1 MLLDLAIVRRLIE
14 TEFATVKHPL
24 DAANA
29 VPMAGIAGLTDALL
43 AFLAID
49 CPEPDLQNLNS
60 RFLAAFTEFND
71 ARPFDAAT
79 KSRAIDALATG
90 LEAYLKKIAYFHFGP
105 AAPQW
110 RLTLGK
116 IIKGGGLFN
125 YQPDLQHDAADKSYW
140 LGRSVRETVI
150 KLAYDMRNQGAHRA
164 PLRDPADSITS
175 FRTVVAAYL
184 FITTDCLLTIQP
196 LTADA
201 TLRSSLRR
209 MLAQKAANYTLTGGL
224 LEPMELAGL
233 FRFRRQ
239 EKPGSEEQRVIFDS
253 ILGGQGPGWV
263 WMKGLDIAELRSSLR
278 GSLEGSRKA
287 EVRRGC
293 LRALGA
299 CGGASELEFL
309 RRYLA
314 GGRPSELP
322 EVRGAAERIV
332 RRCSAEELANFATQP
347 ESPLAVIAIDW
358 LMQTGDP
365 ELLPFWTKILQG
377 EDSSLRVKAVRALGD
392 TGDLRALPVVAR
404 WFRHADE
411 ELRVAAIQAIGS
423 LNAVSEAPLLLDLV
437 QQESGAGVRLA
448 AVAALARLE
457 GPGSDDR
464 LRPLLRD
471 GDADVRCWL
480 AAKLRE
486 SRRSDRGRITRE
498 LMLDRD
504 ARVRAEAAR
513 TLGSVGGPEDAAA
526 LLALFKDPDTNIRRA
541 AAAALGKVGKQS
553 HFDALT
559 GLLEDADPVVQT
571 EAAEAIEKI
580 VKRTRG
586 PAAVL
591 ARLETHANWW
601 VRHAAAQ
608 AAAGVEDLR
617 EGREIACRLLGDRH
631 PEVMGAALV
640 SLGRLGSMDDLNLLL
655 PYCGDEITGHVR
667 RSARE
672 GVRETLKR
680 VGPGP
685 RQESL
690 RHDSNYIRR
699 LAIDVVEEMA
709 DRPPW
714 ECVEKCLSD
723 DDFLV
728 RLSSVKTA
736 GRLAAEED
744 LERLVTMCDDTRQR
758 PWALASLT
766 LADERLYCRVFP
778 IASPGDA
785 GRVTRELLEAF
796 GEA

>member
-1 MLLDLAIVRRLIE
+1 MSTDLAIVRRLIE
-14 TEFATVKHPL
+14 TEFAMVKHPL

-29 VPMAGIAGLTDALL
+29 VPLAGIAGLTDALL
-43 AFLAID
+43 AFLVID

-60 RFLAAFTEFND
+60 RFLAAFNEFND

-90 LEAYLKKIAYFHFGP
+90 FEAFLKKIAYFHFGH

-110 RLTLGK
+110 GLTLGR
-116 IIKGGGLFN
+116 IIKGSGLLN
-125 YQPDLQHDAADKSYW
+125 YQPDLQHDAADQSYW
-140 LGRSVRETVI
+140 AGRSVREAVI

-184 FITTDCLLTIQP
+184 FITADCLLTIQP

-209 MLAQKAANYTLTGGL
+209 MLTQKAANYTLTGGL

-239 EKPGSEEQRVIFDS
+239 EKPDSDEQRVIFDS

-263 WMKGLDIAELRSSLR
+263 WMNGLDIAKLRSSLR

-309 RRYLA
+309 QRYVA
-314 GGRPSELP
+314 AGRPSEFP

-332 RRCSAEELANFATQP
+332 RRCSVEELANFAAQP
-347 ESPLAVIAIDW
+347 ESALAEIAIDW
-358 LMQTGDP
+358 LTQTGDP
-365 ELLPFWTKILQG
+365 ELLPFWAKLLQG

-392 TGDLRALPVVAR
+392 TGDLRALPVVVSCVR
-404 WFRHADE
+404 DPDE

-423 LNAVSEAPLLLDLV
+423 MNADSEAPLLLDLV
-437 QQESGAGVRLA
+437 QHESEARVRLA
-448 AVAALARLE
+448 AVETLARLD
-457 GPGSDDR
+457 GGGSDDR
-464 LRPLLRD
+464 RHSLLHYA
-471 GDADVRCWL
+471 DADVRRWL
-480 AAKLRE
+480 AAKLKE
-486 SRRSDRGRITRE
+486 SGPGHRARMVRVL
-498 LMLDRD
+498 LMDND
-504 ARVRAEAAR
+504 AGVRAEAAR
-513 TLGSVGGPEDAAA
+513 TLGSAGGPEDAPA

-541 AAAALGKVGKQS
+541 AAAALGKIGEQS
-553 HFDALT
+553 HFDT
-559 GLLEDADPVVQT
+559 LLGFLENVDPAVQT
-571 EAAEAIEKI
+571 EAAQAIEKI
-580 VKRTRG
+580 VKRTRA
-586 PAAVL
+586 PATVL
-591 ARLETHANWW
+591 TRLEIHANWW

-617 EGREIACRLLGDRH
+617 EGRAIACRLLGDQH

-640 SLGRLGSMDDLNLLL
+640 SLGRIGSIDDLNLLL

-667 RSARE
+667 RCARE

-680 VGPGP
+680 VSPGQ
-685 RQESL
+685 RKESL
-690 RHDSNYIRR
+690 RHDSKYVRR

-714 ECVEKCLSD
+714 DCVERCLSD
-723 DDFLV
+723 DDLLV
-728 RLSSVKTA
+728 RFSAVKTA
-736 GRLAAEED
+736 GRLATEED
-744 LERLVTMCDDTRQR
+744 LDRLVTMCDDTKQR

-766 LADERLYCRVFP
+766 LADERLYFPVSP

-785 GRVTRELLEAF
+785 GGVIHELLETFA
-796 GEA
+796 EA